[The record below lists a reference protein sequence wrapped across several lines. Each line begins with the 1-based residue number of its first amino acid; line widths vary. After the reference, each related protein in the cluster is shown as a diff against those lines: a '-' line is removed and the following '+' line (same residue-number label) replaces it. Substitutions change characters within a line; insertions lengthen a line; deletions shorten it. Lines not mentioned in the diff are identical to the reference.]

1 MATYKCARCGIVR
14 NDFQKI
20 ILALTPEKCK
30 PTFST
35 ATHSSHAWRKISDK
49 NEF

>member
-1 MATYKCARCGIVR
+1 MATHKCTRCGIIR
-14 NDFQKI
+14 NDFQKVL
-20 ILALTPEKCK
+20 LALTPEKCK

-35 ATHSSHAWRKISDK
+35 ATHSSHEWRKISDK